1 MKAQKVRILELL
13 RCQVCY
19 CYDNHTNILEIQ
31 NGVKKREKISA
42 ISTLVA
48 VFSHSA
54 PNKTNNETDNNY
66 KVQALVTK
74 QTKKK
79 KVKNEI

>member
-1 MKAQKVRILELL
+1 MSI
-13 RCQVCY
+13 
-19 CYDNHTNILEIQ
+19 
-31 NGVKKREKISA
+31 
-42 ISTLVA
+42 LVA

-54 PNKTNNETDNNY
+54 PNKTNNETDNSY

-79 KVKNEI
+79 KVKNEKCLLVIQKWALEKNY

>member
-1 MKAQKVRILELL
+1 M
-13 RCQVCY
+13 
-19 CYDNHTNILEIQ
+19 
-31 NGVKKREKISA
+31 
-42 ISTLVA
+42 VA

-54 PNKTNNETDNNY
+54 PNKTNNETDNSY

-79 KVKNEI
+79 KVKNEKCLLVIQKWALEKNY